1 MSHITP
7 YARRRVRW
15 AVALTAATVAYS
27 ANAYVDVTKLLGIG
41 YYDMRVD
48 LADGAGLYP
57 GSVVTLSG
65 ATVGDVQKL
74 VPTADGAVATI
85 RVDDD
90 VDVPKSAVVR
100 VASISAAGEQ
110 YLDIS
115 ASDTSGPVYR
125 PGSTIPVSDAV
136 EPVSTEK
143 LLADVNGL
151 VDSVPISDLRTSVD
165 EIGGGLADGGRDL
178 STFLDA
184 IVPLQETFTE
194 NLEPTASLI
203 DDGETVL
210 ETQKSAERQL
220 ATSAADLAE
229 FSSQLRDSDRQ
240 LRGTLQKVPPMDAEI
255 QKTIRELDPEVA
267 ELLTSTGQVAEVSGD
282 YDAGIRQTLTVLPG
296 LTAAFQTAL
305 DDSPLEGSVSL
316 FARSNVNDPPPCTQ
330 GFVQNRRSPREITPI
345 EPPTD
350 VWCKVPSG
358 SPQAVRGARNYPC
371 PVGLPRG
378 PVALTCGQRYQSD
391 AEIARVQK
399 EALATQVSAARR
411 LLAPEAASDTKPYDP
426 LAGVTPLPAGLGA
439 LTSATSSTSG
449 ATTWES
455 LLMNPLSVS

>member
-27 ANAYVDVTKLLGIG
+27 ANAYVDVTKLLGVG
-41 YYDMRVD
+41 HYDMKVD

-65 ATVGDVQKL
+65 AAVGDVREL
-74 VPTADGAVATI
+74 VPADDGVVATI
-85 RVDDD
+85 RLEED
-90 VDVPKSAVVR
+90 VDVPESAVVR

-115 ASDTSGPVYR
+115 APDTSGPKYR
-125 PGSTIPVSDAV
+125 PGSTIPVTDAAQ
-136 EPVSTEK
+136 PVSTEK

-151 VDSVPISDLRTSVD
+151 VDSVPINDLRTSVD

-184 IVPLQETFTE
+184 ILPLQETFTE
-194 NLEPTASLI
+194 NLQPTASLI
-203 DDGETVL
+203 DDAQTVL
-210 ETQKSAERQL
+210 ETQKRAERQL

-229 FSSQLRDSDRQ
+229 FSSRLRDSDRQ
-240 LRGTLQKVPPMDAEI
+240 LRGTLNNVPPMDAEI
-255 QKTIRELDPEVA
+255 QKTVRGLDPEVA
-267 ELLTSTGQVAEVSGD
+267 QLLASTGQVAEVSGD
-282 YDAGIRQTLTVLPG
+282 YDDGVRQTLTILPG

-305 DDSPLEGSVSL
+305 DESPLEGSVSL

-330 GFVQNRRSPREITPI
+330 GFVQNRRSPREVTPV
-345 EPPTD
+345 EPPTN
-350 VWCKVPSG
+350 VWCQVPSS

-371 PVGLPRG
+371 PAGPSRG
-378 PVALTCGQRYQSD
+378 PAALTCGQRYQSD
-391 AEIARVQK
+391 AETSRVQK
-399 EALATQVSAARR
+399 EALGTQVSAARR
-411 LLAPEAASDTKPYDP
+411 LLAPEAAHDTKPYDP
-426 LAGVTPLPAGLGA
+426 LAGLIPLPGGLGA
-439 LTSATSSTSG
+439 LTSVTSSTST